1 MDSEKER
8 LIQRYK
14 DEHRRLVDREREFE
28 DLRANGKIVDEKYA
42 VTKRKTEAF
51 QSVGYS
57 VGDVVCVL
65 NDEEVLVKSSL
76 GSRYVVNTKK
86 SVDIHKLEQG
96 TRVAL
101 DTTTKMIIRSLPPRV
116 DPSVATMMEEQN
128 ETIKWSDIG
137 GLNDQIREIRE
148 VIELPLTKPEFFQR
162 VGIKA
167 PKGVLLYGPP
177 GTGKTLLAKALAS
190 TMKATFI
197 KTVASS
203 LIEKYI
209 GESSRVVRELFNY
222 ARTHPPA
229 VVFIDE
235 IDAIGSKRR
244 ENSSGSDR
252 EIQRAMMEMLNQ
264 MDGFNELDQVK
275 VIMATNRPDTLDPAL
290 LRPGR
295 LDRKVEIPL
304 PNAIARKEIL
314 RIHSEKMQKRGEIDY
329 DSLSKLTDGF
339 NGADLRNVCTEA
351 AMFAIR
357 EERNYVENEDFMK
370 AARKL
375 MEGKKLESKME
386 YQKVCC
392 VC

>member
-222 ARTHPPA
+222 ARTHPP
-229 VVFIDE
+229 
-235 IDAIGSKRR
+235 
-244 ENSSGSDR
+244 
-252 EIQRAMMEMLNQ
+252 
-264 MDGFNELDQVK
+264 
-275 VIMATNRPDTLDPAL
+275 
-290 LRPGR
+290 
-295 LDRKVEIPL
+295 DRKSV
-304 PNAIARKEIL
+304 
-314 RIHSEKMQKRGEIDY
+314 
-329 DSLSKLTDGF
+329 
-339 NGADLRNVCTEA
+339 V
-351 AMFAIR
+351 
-357 EERNYVENEDFMK
+357 
-370 AARKL
+370 
-375 MEGKKLESKME
+375 
-386 YQKVCC
+386 
-392 VC
+392 

>member
-1 MDSEKER
+1 MDTEKER
-8 LIQRYK
+8 LVQRYK

-28 DLRANGKIVDEKYA
+28 ELRETGKDVEERYA
-42 VTKRKTEAF
+42 SVKRKTAAF

-76 GSRYVVNTKK
+76 GSRYVVNVKK
-86 SVDIHKLEQG
+86 SVDVHKLEQG

-101 DTTTKMIIRSLPPRV
+101 DTTTKMIIRPLPPRV

-148 VIELPLTKPEFFQR
+148 VIELPLTKPEFFVR

-244 ENSSGSDR
+244 ENGSGSDR

-314 RIHSEKMQKRGEIDY
+314 RIHSEKMQKQGEIDY

-357 EERNYVENEDFMK
+357 EERNYQPENSWMERSWK
-370 AARKL
+370 AKWSIRK
-375 MEGKKLESKME
+375 
-386 YQKVCC
+386 Y
-392 VC
+392 